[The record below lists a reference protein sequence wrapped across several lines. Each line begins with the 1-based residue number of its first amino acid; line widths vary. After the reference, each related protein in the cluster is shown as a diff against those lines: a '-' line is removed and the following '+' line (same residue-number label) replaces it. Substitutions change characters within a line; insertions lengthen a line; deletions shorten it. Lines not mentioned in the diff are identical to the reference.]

1 MKVRTI
7 LYLLTFALLIYL
19 LAESFLQIDIAPSKN
34 QHLINSSKTQV
45 DNMQNIDSVKAEAK
59 NWVDV
64 NRHNFLHDSR
74 NAKKRILFLVALLVI
89 QVVLIARNHQQK
101 T

>member
-1 MKVRTI
+1 
-7 LYLLTFALLIYL
+7 
-19 LAESFLQIDIAPSKN
+19 
-34 QHLINSSKTQV
+34 
-45 DNMQNIDSVKAEAK
+45 MQNIDSVKAEAK